1 MTQELVGL
9 QFLKKNLIKDKPC
22 NLDKP
27 FAFISYA
34 HDEHDAQIVRNVFL
48 KLYERG
54 FNLWIDTANIPYD
67 ENSWKAAAMEA
78 LMDYDTCKAALFF
91 RSEEAMKRD
100 TIQAEL
106 ETIKARKYPIITV
119 DIWKDTNLSAEKF
132 KKHMLATTKFKEYA
146 VVAEICKIVNVDNS
160 AIRLAADLGNN
171 IDELVEEIAEQLE
184 GKDIKGSGIKKN
196 EKEDS
201 HVKKTVPELL
211 NPPQPP
217 TPPVPVSLT
226 YTDTIEDFE
235 YFFKN
240 LREEYK
246 SYWQSTGNPGNT
258 PTINIELKIYF
269 NCACMENHCIKG
281 HALKSMFVE
290 MMEYFYQMSGERYFD
305 YILPLCARDKKGK
318 VLKNPMII
326 TEEYWSNGGVN
337 QGAYSEIKGSRY
349 LFYNWYGAPELLGAV
364 IKQIEMYM
372 KFLNENGQKA
382 SLEDVT
388 VQYTFMER
396 KLAQMMAEIREA
408 GKNGKKRISKKENEG
423 TDSMGEAATVAF
435 APEALMN
442 FRYRFKKISDD
453 YSVAYKKEH
462 DVKKTPPIPFSNIT
476 IHFPEDVINKAE
488 IMDDNWKPL
497 FNKVMDVFCE
507 FTNGA
512 FCEWRM
518 EQEAL
523 KNNKEP
529 LVASEESYTEGKIT
543 CARYQPICGG
553 KYYFYNSYG
562 APELLRAMEDEI
574 RAYMNYLAITKG
586 CQEDIESVK
595 ISYELPEG
603 YYADL
608 FQGKC
613 LQDAEMVKRNM
624 RVVGSSAELI
634 NLLESDECKDTN
646 LKKLLKENK
655 IQIRISSS
663 DISFREEYTK
673 YNIWLFSFD
682 KAEPDADK
690 WDFYLLRKGNMDT
703 ADRTCYDA
711 TDLTVSAPIKNSIRK
726 SHLEGVRK
734 VTLDELL
741 SGKWTDCFVKE

>member
-1 MTQELVGL
+1 MTQEEYLRRMQNDKYKELEVTTW
-9 QFLKKNLIKDKPC
+9 KDDKPYV
-22 NLDKP
+22 
-27 FAFISYA
+27 FISYKSDSWEVVLTKIA
-34 HDEHDAQIVRNVFL
+34 YRLQKEYGLRLYFDKSFNDNNNIWTEQFPRNMEHSN
-48 KLYERG
+48 
-54 FNLWIDTANIPYD
+54 
-67 ENSWKAAAMEA
+67 
-78 LMDYDTCKAALFF
+78 CKAVLAFIDNKYYMSYATLLELMY
-91 RSEEAMKRD
+91 SQ
-100 TIQAEL
+100 TYQASFGVNDEGLPVVPINL
-106 ETIKARKYPIITV
+106 ETIKAPGKEGEE
-119 DIWKDTNLSAEKF
+119 DTGLGVETFEDGSKNPNAEEEKRVFDETFDELKEREYF
-132 KKHMLATTKFKEYA
+132 KKAKWLYKGNKLNKNVCSTVMGELYKMLKISDNLYKDVPEYYDSLVKTIKSVVPDVFDEVITKTT
-146 VVAEICKIVNVDNS
+146 NDNE
-160 AIRLAADLGNN
+160 
-171 IDELVEEIAEQLE
+171 EL
-184 GKDIKGSGIKKN
+184 KN
-196 EKEDS
+196 E
-201 HVKKTVPELL
+201 P

-305 YILPLCARDKKGK
+305 YILPLCAKDKKGK

-435 APEALMN
+435 SPEALMN
-442 FRYRFKKISDD
+442 FRYRFKKISDV
-453 YSVAYKKEH
+453 YSESYKREH

-608 FQGKC
+608 FQ
-613 LQDAEMVKRNM
+613 
-624 RVVGSSAELI
+624 
-634 NLLESDECKDTN
+634 
-646 LKKLLKENK
+646 
-655 IQIRISSS
+655 
-663 DISFREEYTK
+663 
-673 YNIWLFSFD
+673 
-682 KAEPDADK
+682 
-690 WDFYLLRKGNMDT
+690 
-703 ADRTCYDA
+703 
-711 TDLTVSAPIKNSIRK
+711 
-726 SHLEGVRK
+726 
-734 VTLDELL
+734 
-741 SGKWTDCFVKE
+741 